1 MTSLHTAIGPV
12 PTQTVLGDAE
22 LKHRPVVGLDLSLTA
37 AGVCVIDGGVPN
49 TFTVKSTADP
59 EKTVL
64 SLIARCNAI
73 VDGIAARIVAVADDA
88 LFVVEGLSM
97 HSKSSSLD
105 RIFAS
110 WYLILGE
117 LHHRYG
123 QEAAVVAPT
132 QRAKYASG
140 KGNASKDT
148 VLLAV
153 AARYPSVGVT
163 DNNQAD
169 ALVLAAMG
177 ARHLGHPVEES
188 LPVVNLSAMDA
199 VRWLA

>member
-1 MTSLHTAIGPV
+1 MTSIDTGIGPI
-12 PTQTVLGDAE
+12 PTQTEGQGPI

-37 AGVCVIDGGVPN
+37 TGVCIIDGGVPD
-49 TFTVKSTADP
+49 TFTVHSSVDP
-59 EKTVL
+59 ERTVL
-64 SLIARCNAI
+64 SLIGRCNSI
-73 VDGIAARIVAVADDA
+73 VDGIASQIVAVADDA

-177 ARHLGHPVEES
+177 ARHLGHPVEPS
-188 LPVVNLSAMDA
+188 LPVVNLTAMDA

>member
-1 MTSLHTAIGPV
+1 
-12 PTQTVLGDAE
+12 
-22 LKHRPVVGLDLSLTA
+22 
-37 AGVCVIDGGVPN
+37 
-49 TFTVKSTADP
+49 
-59 EKTVL
+59 
-64 SLIARCNAI
+64 
-73 VDGIAARIVAVADDA
+73 
-88 LFVVEGLSM
+88 
-97 HSKSSSLD
+97 LD

-123 QEAAVVAPT
+123 QEAVVVAPT

-199 VRWLA
+199 VRWVA